1 MDFCR
6 LRIDNREKWCILEE
20 RGVSVIS
27 SAPWSSWE
35 MTGEKADLSESRFLF
50 PAAPKNIVGI
60 GKNYKSNFKED
71 EHYPE
76 KPILFW
82 KGVGTL
88 ASHEDTVIL
97 PDYSKKVFI
106 EGELVLIIG
115 KTAKNV
121 SVEDAMDYV
130 FGYTCSNDLTA
141 VDMLENGMKWFE
153 AKSADD
159 FLPVGPIV
167 TTSISENA
175 RLQTFLNGERV
186 QDTTVDQLVF
196 SPAELVSYVS
206 SILTLY
212 PGDLIS
218 TGSPAGRQ
226 VVSGDEVE
234 VRLQGIGTLKN
245 YFR

>member
-6 LRIDNREKWCILEE
+6 LRIDNREEWCLLEE
-20 RGVSVIS
+20 SGALVIS
-27 SAPWSSWE
+27 GAPWSSWE
-35 MTGEKADLSESRFLF
+35 MTGEKVDLFGRRFLF

-60 GKNYKSNFKED
+60 GKNYRSNFKEG
-71 EHYPE
+71 ESYPE

-88 ASHEDTVIL
+88 ASHEDIVNL
-97 PDYSKKVFI
+97 PDYSNKVFI
-106 EGELVLIIG
+106 EGELVLVVG

-121 SVEDAMDYV
+121 SVEDAMEYV

-141 VDMLENGMKWFE
+141 VDMLEKGMKWFE
-153 AKSADD
+153 AKSGDG

-186 QDTTVDQLVF
+186 QDATIDQLVF

-206 SILTLY
+206 SILTLH

-234 VRLQGIGTLKN
+234 VRLQGVGALKN
-245 YFR
+245 HFR

>member
-6 LRIDNREKWCILEE
+6 LRIDDREEWCLLEKS
-20 RGVSVIS
+20 GASVIS
-27 SAPWSSWE
+27 GAPWSNWE
-35 MTGEKADLSESRFLF
+35 MTGEKADLSGSRFLF

-60 GKNYKSNFKED
+60 GKNYKSNFKEG
-71 EHYPE
+71 ESYPE

-82 KGVGTL
+82 KGIGTL
-88 ASHEDTVIL
+88 ASHEDIVYL
-97 PDYSKKVFI
+97 PENSKKVFI

-115 KTAKNV
+115 KTTKNI
-121 SVEDAMDYV
+121 SAEDAMDYV
-130 FGYTCSNDLTA
+130 FGFTCSNDLTA
-141 VDMLENGMKWFE
+141 IDMLENGMKWFE
-153 AKSADD
+153 AKSADG

-167 TTSISENA
+167 TTSIGENA

-206 SILTLY
+206 SILTLH

-234 VRLQGIGTLKN
+234 VRLQGVGTLKN
-245 YFR
+245 HFR